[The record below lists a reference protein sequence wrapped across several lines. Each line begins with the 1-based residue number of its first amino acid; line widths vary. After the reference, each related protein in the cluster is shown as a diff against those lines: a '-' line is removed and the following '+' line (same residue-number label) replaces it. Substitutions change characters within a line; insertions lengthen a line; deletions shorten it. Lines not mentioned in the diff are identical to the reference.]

1 MHWKETWRAGK
12 IPVNNSSKSLVAKK
26 DFAAIQ
32 VYMALGAQLPIRL
45 EPDIEG
51 RLEQAASRLGTTKS
65 ALLRLLAKTFVEQMV
80 GGDGSVKL
88 PPEWKTMLPAAD
100 RRSTSWSSVAQGSRG
115 RARTGTSA
123 RSRRR

>member
-1 MHWKETWRAGK
+1 
-12 IPVNNSSKSLVAKK
+12 VNNSPKSLVAKK

-100 RRSTSWSSVAQGSRG
+100 RRSTSYSSVERAQAGRGGRG
-115 RARTGTSA
+115 RAGSSSRA
-123 RSRRR
+123 RSRR